1 MERTVV
7 IGLLLLG
14 SVSGAVA
21 LTNEEANRF
30 KEAALHGSVKSIKMA
45 CPKGYRLGKV
55 VGPTCVLT
63 LRILINDLDEKGHD
77 GHSYCP
83 PADIEYRSFYD
94 AITQYIILENPDS
107 TERARDVALRA
118 LMRAYPCKR

>member
-1 MERTVV
+1 MTASCPDGFV
-7 IGLLLLG
+7 G
-14 SVSGAVA
+14 SRGAVVDS
-21 LTNEEANRF
+21 NRPRDS
-30 KEAALHGSVKSIKMA
+30 AGRDGSVKRIKMGR
-45 CPKGYRLGKV
+45 PKGFRLGKV

-83 PADIEYRSFYD
+83 PADIEYRSLYD

>member
-1 MERTVV
+1 MKRTVV

-14 SVSGAVA
+14 SVSSAVA

-63 LRILINDLDEKGHD
+63 LRILINDLDDKGNDAHTY
-77 GHSYCP
+77 SP
-83 PADIEYRSFYD
+83 PAHLEYKSSYNPF
-94 AITQYIILENPDS
+94 TQHSI
-107 TERARDVALRA
+107 
-118 LMRAYPCKR
+118 